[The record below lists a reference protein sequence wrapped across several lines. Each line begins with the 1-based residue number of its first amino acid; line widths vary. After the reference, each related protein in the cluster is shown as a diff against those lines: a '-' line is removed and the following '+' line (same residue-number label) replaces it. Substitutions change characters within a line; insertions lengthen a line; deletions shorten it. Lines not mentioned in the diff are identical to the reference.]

1 MPMAATRFLQL
12 SQSRQL
18 LVRLC
23 QTVNYGQI
31 HDLSVRDREPILKCP
46 APGVFIDVR
55 LDVEEQPRENIAAA
69 DFALGAEVT
78 RLIALLDKIENGKIS
93 RIEVR
98 AGLPRRVTLETCHM
112 ATARAS

>member
-1 MPMAATRFLQL
+1 MPMAATRFLHL

-23 QTVNYGQI
+23 QTVNYGHI
-31 HDLSVRDREPILKCP
+31 YDVSVRDREPILKCQDT
-46 APGVFIDVR
+46 GVFIDIR
-55 LDVEEQPRENIAAA
+55 LDVDEQPREKIATA

-93 RIEVR
+93 KIEVR
-98 AGLPRRVTLETCHM
+98 AGLPRRVTLESCHV
-112 ATARAS
+112 ATERAT